1 MKFFATIGIL
11 LTLALTACSAS
22 VSLPSA
28 PDANN
33 PDCAKVIVRL
43 PQQTDNQNR
52 RTTTSQ
58 STAAWGEPTAI
69 TLTCGVDPV
78 EVSQLACIT
87 AGGVDWLVDES
98 AKPIYRFITFG
109 RKPATIITIDS
120 KKASGASVLDDLGQA
135 VQFTKQTKKCLG

>member
-1 MKFFATIGIL
+1 M
-11 LTLALTACSAS
+11 
-22 VSLPSA
+22 
-28 PDANN
+28 
-33 PDCAKVIVRL
+33 
-43 PQQTDNQNR
+43 
-52 RTTTSQ
+52 
-58 STAAWGEPTAI
+58 
-69 TLTCGVDPV
+69 

>member
-11 LTLALTACSAS
+11 LTLALTSCSAS

-109 RKPATIITIDS
+109 RKPATVITIDS